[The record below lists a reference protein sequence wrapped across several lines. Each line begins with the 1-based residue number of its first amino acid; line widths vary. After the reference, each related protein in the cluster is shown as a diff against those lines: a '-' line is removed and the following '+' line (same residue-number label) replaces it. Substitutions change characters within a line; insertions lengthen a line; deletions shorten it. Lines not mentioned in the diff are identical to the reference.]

1 MLNKYRNSS
10 TAEARSEAAEAGD
23 ILPYMTGDSCSTI
36 ETTELSFNDDG
47 GSLYFYVLR
56 AFLPALLGA
65 CRHTDHG
72 IKLPP
77 VGLGLAIAS
86 AHASAPKCIDT
97 P

>member
-1 MLNKYRNSS
+1 MCIRDSPS
-10 TAEARSEAAEAGD
+10 TAEARCEAAEAGY
-23 ILPYMTGDSCSTI
+23 ILYYMTADSCSTMEAI
-36 ETTELSFNDDG
+36 EPSFNDGG
-47 GSLYFYVLR
+47 GSLCFYVLC